1 MGGGTT
7 CQKQK
12 KLSRQ
17 AKNKGLT
24 RDQLAAGFGEQS
36 GKLYRATTTGIEH
49 GMDATLGVAGRELG
63 RWNDAISG
71 KQDSSG
77 AAAET
82 SSSANYTSKTGKTS
96 QGTGKKADMAK
107 DKKKPTGG
115 KSQLYAKK

>member
-7 CQKQK
+7 GQIQKN
-12 KLSRQ
+12 LSRQ
-17 AKNKGLT
+17 AKTKGLT

-49 GMDATLGVAGRELG
+49 GLDATLGVVGREGG
-63 RWNDAISG
+63 RWGDALSG
-71 KQDSSG
+71 KQD
-77 AAAET
+77 AAPAAET

-96 QGTGKKADMAK
+96 QGSCKKADIAK

>member
-7 CQKQK
+7 GQIQKN
-12 KLSRQ
+12 LSRQ

-24 RDQLAAGFGEQS
+24 RDQLQSGFGEQS
-36 GKLYRATTTGIEH
+36 GKLYNAATTGIEH
-49 GMDATLGVAGRELG
+49 GMDATLGTVGREVG
-63 RWNDAISG
+63 RWGDYLSNKPKES
-71 KQDSSG
+71 

-96 QGTGKKADMAK
+96 QGSGKKADISK

>member
-7 CQKQK
+7 GQIQKN
-12 KLSRQ
+12 LSRQ

-49 GMDATLGVAGRELG
+49 GMDATLGVVGREVD
-63 RWNDAISG
+63 RWGKAISG
-71 KQDSSG
+71 HQDSSG

-96 QGTGKKADMAK
+96 QGSGKKADISK